1 MALIPWRRRERGG
14 LLDLQ
19 DRINTMFGELFRGTS
34 VMPWGEERLEW
45 LPALNISETDEEVRV
60 TAELPGVDP
69 ASVDISLTED
79 MLTIRGEK
87 KEEQEEKRRD
97 YHRIERCYG
106 SFIRTVSLPSA
117 VDADKVEATFQDGVL
132 TINMPKREEAKT
144 RKVRV
149 EVK

>member
-1 MALIPWRRRERGG
+1 MALVPWRRRERRG

-19 DRINTMFGELFRGTS
+19 DRINTMFGELFRGS
-34 VMPWGEERLEW
+34 PVMPWGEEQLEW

-69 ASVDISLTED
+69 GNVDISLTED

-106 SFIRTVSLPSA
+106 SFSRTVSLPSA
-117 VDADKVEATFQDGVL
+117 VDADTVEATFKDGVL
-132 TINMPKREEAKT
+132 TIAMPKREEART
-144 RKVRV
+144 RKVKV